1 MKKGIIKDRMMAL
14 LLCELAFGGL
24 AIAGTI
30 LGLNNSYKMEKERN
44 AIVSEAGYD
53 EYNAEYK
60 KEQASD
66 LLEQFKNGELSEYE
80 YSKATASLK
89 DYSVETFMN
98 EHASAEYLEEYKA
111 ILKSDK
117 KPYVY
122 YGMFCAG
129 FLGTIGVCYFSY
141 KYSYKDDRKDSTN
154 SQKIKMKNGKS
165 LAVEPL
171 VKEDFAIEE
180 VLDCLKLTNSMAE
193 PSQETKERDK

>member
-1 MKKGIIKDRMMAL
+1 MKKGIIKDRMMAF
-14 LLCELAFGGL
+14 LLCELVFGGL

-30 LGLNNSYKMEKERN
+30 LGLKNSENIQKERN
-44 AIVSEAGYD
+44 AIVSEVGYD
-53 EYNAEYK
+53 AFNAEYK

-66 LLEQFKNGELSEYE
+66 LLEQFKNGELTEYE

-98 EHASAEYLEEYKA
+98 EYASAEHLEEYKA
-111 ILKSDK
+111 ILKSDY

-122 YGMFCAG
+122 YGMFCTG

-141 KYSYKDDRKDSTN
+141 KDERKGSAH
-154 SQKIKMKNGKS
+154 SQKIKMKNGKTR
-165 LAVEPL
+165 AVEPL

-180 VLDCLKLTNSMAE
+180 VIDCLKLTNSMAE
-193 PSQETKERDK
+193 PSQETKEKEMEK

>member
-1 MKKGIIKDRMMAL
+1 MKGIVKDKTTAL
-14 LLCELAFGGL
+14 LICELIFGGIML
-24 AIAGTI
+24 TGAF
-30 LGLNNSYKMEKERN
+30 LGINNSQNIEKERKK
-44 AIVSEAGYD
+44 IVSEAGYN
-53 EYNAEYK
+53 EFNLEYK

-80 YSKATASLK
+80 YSKAVSSLK
-89 DYSVETFMN
+89 DFSTETFMN
-98 EHASAEYLEEYKA
+98 EYASAEHLEEYKA
-111 ILKSDK
+111 ILKSDY

-129 FLGTIGVCYFSY
+129 FLGTIGVVYS
-141 KYSYKDDRKDSTN
+141 SYKDERKGSAC

-193 PSQETKERDK
+193 PTQETKERDK